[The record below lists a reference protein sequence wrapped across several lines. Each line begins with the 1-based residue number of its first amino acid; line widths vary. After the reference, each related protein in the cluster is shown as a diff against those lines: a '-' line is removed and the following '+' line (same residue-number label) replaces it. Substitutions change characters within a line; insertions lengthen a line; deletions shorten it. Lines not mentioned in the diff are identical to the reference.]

1 MGARRGHAALTLCKQ
16 KRISLGTGAV
26 FPSQSEMP
34 KYLLYL
40 DPGVFQETQRSLCEV
55 PYSPLDIA
63 PGLLTRAGS
72 KAHGCQPHVSFV
84 PPQASHR
91 LWGSLRC
98 PWPRASSVGSD
109 QPFPHRERLRKGS
122 RGPGLK
128 GKEQQCLL
136 QLPSTLAARA
146 ALLDG
151 RGHWRW
157 QSHPVKKLLQP
168 LMLLP
173 RENKKKVAF
182 LTKLKARHPSL
193 GCPGWGPHPRH
204 PPAAAGQ
211 PPLPPFPSWMAS
223 QQGAAGEIL
232 ASGGERQPGE
242 GMEGKGGEGKRCI
255 SNVERTILA
264 SIPVIAATCWLPQPS
279 PPSPRSPSPLLGL
292 PYSPPRPRH
301 AFHLLL

>member
-40 DPGVFQETQRSLCEV
+40 DPGVFQETQRSLCEA

-72 KAHGCQPHVSFV
+72 KAHGCQPHVSFL
-84 PPQASHR
+84 PHQASHR

-136 QLPSTLAARA
+136 QLP
-146 ALLDG
+146 
-151 RGHWRW
+151 
-157 QSHPVKKLLQP
+157 
-168 LMLLP
+168 
-173 RENKKKVAF
+173 
-182 LTKLKARHPSL
+182 
-193 GCPGWGPHPRH
+193 
-204 PPAAAGQ
+204 
-211 PPLPPFPSWMAS
+211 
-223 QQGAAGEIL
+223 
-232 ASGGERQPGE
+232 
-242 GMEGKGGEGKRCI
+242 
-255 SNVERTILA
+255 
-264 SIPVIAATCWLPQPS
+264 PS
-279 PPSPRSPSPLLGL
+279 PGSEGCSAGRQRALEVAKPSRKKASP
-292 PYSPPRPRH
+292 
-301 AFHLLL
+301 AFNAFTLREQEKGRIFD